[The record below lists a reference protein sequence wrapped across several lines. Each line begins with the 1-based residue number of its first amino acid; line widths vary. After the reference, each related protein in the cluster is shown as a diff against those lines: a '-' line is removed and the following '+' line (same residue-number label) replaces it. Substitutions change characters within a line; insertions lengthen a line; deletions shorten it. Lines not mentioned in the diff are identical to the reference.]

1 MRSNVKQGGAGV
13 GTKRTLLVLVVSAV
27 YLVHHD
33 FWNWMRVEPLLFG
46 FLPVGLWYHA
56 AYSLLASA
64 LMWLLVKFAWP
75 KSLEETKRK
84 LPESDAR
91 RFRELSSSSIWRSF
105 FTSGFSPPAKG
116 SLRARTTSSPAAH

>member
-1 MRSNVKQGGAGV
+1 MRSNVKQNGAGL

-27 YLVHHD
+27 YLVHQD
-33 FWNWMRVEPLLFG
+33 FWNWTRVEPLLFG

-75 KSLEETKRK
+75 NSLEEIEHK
-84 LPESDAR
+84 LPESDKR
-91 RFRELSSSSIWRSF
+91 
-105 FTSGFSPPAKG
+105 
-116 SLRARTTSSPAAH
+116 

>member
-1 MRSNVKQGGAGV
+1 MRPDAKKQGGAGV
-13 GTKRTLLVLVVSAV
+13 GTKRRLLVLVVFAV
-27 YLVHHD
+27 YLVHQD

-75 KSLEETKRK
+75 KSLEEIKRE

-91 RFRELSSSSIWRSF
+91 
-105 FTSGFSPPAKG
+105 
-116 SLRARTTSSPAAH
+116 